1 MAIEWVI
8 VKDSWNRKPI
18 GALGYIDGKVAVV
31 TAFFED
37 KDANKDGKVGLGER
51 IFSFGGMQGRA
62 VAEVVNQA
70 YADPDILMRDPGITH
85 LRGQLTVQFAAG
97 LLVEG
102 IYKAWFSVGIGRVA
116 GALAGAITS
125 NAVKAFV
132 VKKGMEKA
140 VEAAYRATMGR

>member
-1 MAIEWVI
+1 MAIDWVI

-18 GALGYIDGKVAVV
+18 GALGYLDGKVAVV
-31 TAFFED
+31 TAFFDD
-37 KDANKDGKVGLGER
+37 KDANKDGKVGLAER
-51 IFSFGGMQGRA
+51 VFSFGPMQGRA

-70 YADPDILMRDPGITH
+70 YADPDILMRDPTLTQ

-97 LLVEG
+97 LIAEG

-116 GALAGAITS
+116 GALAGTITH

-140 VEAAYRATMGR
+140 VEAAYRASMGR

>member
-1 MAIEWVI
+1 MAIDWVI
-8 VKDSWNRKPI
+8 VKDSWNHKPI
-18 GALGYIDGKVAVV
+18 GALGYLDGKVAIV
-31 TAFFED
+31 TAFYED
-37 KDANKDGKVGLGER
+37 KDANKDGKVSLPER
-51 IFSFGGMQGRA
+51 VFSFGPMKGRA

-70 YADPDILMRDPGITH
+70 YADPDILMRDPSITQ

-102 IYKAWFSVGIGRVA
+102 VYKAWFSVGIGRVA
-116 GALAGAITS
+116 GALAGAITT

-140 VEAAYRATMGR
+140 VEQAYRAAMGR